1 MKMTVEGTVSD
12 LPRESRRRESGG
24 ERAIRRALDIAV
36 ALPALVLAAP
46 LLLVVAAII
55 RLDSRGPAIF
65 RQRRIGLNQLPFTVH
80 KFRTMYA
87 EADPAPH
94 RDYIAALVNGNG
106 HRHSDGRQSLF
117 KLAVDDRVTPVG
129 KFLRKTSIDE
139 LPQLWDVLRG
149 EMSLVGPRPVV
160 PYELEHY
167 SSQQF
172 KRFTVKP
179 GLTGLWQVS
188 GRNEKTYT
196 EMVELD
202 VEYVERRSLLLDLSI
217 LLRTFPV
224 VIERRGVA

>member
-1 MKMTVEGTVSD
+1 MAVEEIASA
-12 LPRESRRRESGG
+12 PQHESNRRESRG
-24 ERAIRRALDIAV
+24 ERAIRRALDIAI

-46 LLLVVAAII
+46 FLLAIAVI
-55 RLDSRGPAIF
+55 VRLNSRGPAIF
-65 RQRRIGLNQLPFTVH
+65 RQRRIGLHERPFTVH

-94 RDYIAALVNGNG
+94 RNYIAALVNGNG
-106 HRHSDGRQSLF
+106 DRQSDDRQSLF

-139 LPQLWDVLRG
+139 VPQLWDVLRG
-149 EMSLVGPRPVV
+149 DMSLVGPRPVV

-167 SSQQF
+167 SSHQF

-202 VEYVERRSLLLDLSI
+202 IEYVERRSLLLDLSI
-217 LLRTFPV
+217 LLRTLPV

>member
-1 MKMTVEGTVSD
+1 MKTTIEETVPDPQRESH
-12 LPRESRRRESGG
+12 PREPRG

-36 ALPALVLAAP
+36 AILALVLAAP
-46 LLLVVAAII
+46 LFLAIAAII

-65 RQRRIGLNQLPFTVH
+65 HQRRIGLNELPFTVH
-80 KFRTMYA
+80 KFRTMYD

-106 HRHSDGRQSLF
+106 QRHSDGRQSLF

-139 LPQLWDVLRG
+139 LPQLWNVLRG

-172 KRFTVKP
+172 MRFTVKP

-188 GRNEKTYT
+188 GRNERTYT
-196 EMVELD
+196 EMVALD
-202 VEYVERRSLLLDLSI
+202 IEYVERRSLLLDLSI